1 MKKWRKGEDGF
12 TLIEMLIVLF
22 IIGIVIAIA
31 IPNLKSA
38 GETARDR
45 ADQANRKLIGAQAD
59 NFYLEYGR
67 YPTSVEELVSK
78 KYLRSVPKCPSGRGK
93 YVILTSPSLSP
104 EKRVICR

>member
-1 MKKWRKGEDGF
+1 MSVWKREEGF

-22 IIGIVIAIA
+22 IIGIVLAIA

-38 GETARDR
+38 GEAARER

-67 YPTSVEELVSK
+67 YPASVEELVRK
-78 KYLRSVPKCPSGRGK
+78 NYLRSVPKCPSGRGK
-93 YVILTSPSLSP
+93 YVILTSSSLSP
-104 EKRVICR
+104 ENRVICK

>member
-1 MKKWRKGEDGF
+1 MIAFSNKEEGF

-45 ADQANRKLIGAQAD
+45 ADLANRKLIGAQAD
-59 NFYLEYGR
+59 NYYLEYGK
-67 YPTSVEELVSK
+67 YPSSVEELVRK
-78 KYLRSVPKCPSGRGK
+78 NYLRSVPECPGGRGK

-104 EKRVICR
+104 EKRVICK